1 MNKKLLADFF
11 RHFSQLLAS
20 GEQLI
25 DALKKCRKHSYMKD
39 DTEFVDYL
47 IKTVSDGKNL
57 GPALLDIG
65 FPRDY
70 IGYFNLGEWEGRLDQ
85 MTEELSKA
93 LEADA
98 KINPALELTIAGS
111 EKLKIDAKDDEVI
124 KLVNKWLKE
133 CAESGASDLHIIPVK
148 GWGAQIKYRINGILR
163 AVSNIERDI
172 VAKVTARVKFMA
184 CLDLAEKRLPQDG
197 RMLIRVE
204 GKELDLRVS
213 TVPVFLGEKIT
224 IRFIN
229 KTETIIGLDKLC
241 FTKEEL
247 GSIRTMMA
255 KPYGFIPITGRS
267 GSGKTTTCYSMLYE
281 YIEKGANVVTIE
293 RPFEMLINGAT
304 QIALKPEIGLDYAA
318 AIRTALRTD
327 PDVIF
332 VGEFHNRE
340 VIDLALKAAQTGHI
354 VMGQFHSQNIFEL
367 VDMLVRMEGVEPSML
382 ANILNGAISQ
392 ALLRRLCDC
401 KKKVKAVPATAKK
414 QGITSLHQSVGCEKC
429 LNSGYKGRTPVY
441 EVITF
446 DRDMKEA
453 IAAKNMT
460 EFKKLIKT
468 SLEKSAIELVNKG
481 VTSLEEVQRVFGIL

>member
-39 DTEFVDYL
+39 DTNFVDYL
-47 IKTVSDGKNL
+47 IKTVSDGNNL

-70 IGYFNLGEWEGRLDQ
+70 IGYLNRGEWEGRLDQ

-98 KINPALELTIAGS
+98 MTDPELELTIAGA
-111 EKLKIDAKDDEVI
+111 EKLKIDARSDEAISIVD
-124 KLVNKWLKE
+124 KWLKE
-133 CAESGASDLHIIPVK
+133 CAALCASDLHVIPVK
-148 GWGAQIKYRINGILR
+148 GWGAVIKYRVNGTLR
-163 AVSNIERDI
+163 EITNIDRDTLL
-172 VAKVTARVKFMA
+172 KVTARIKFMA

-197 RMLIRVE
+197 RMLIKVA

-224 IRFIN
+224 VRFVN

-241 FTKEEL
+241 FTREEL
-247 GSIRTMMA
+247 GSIKKMIAR
-255 KPYGFIPITGRS
+255 PYGLILVTGRS
-267 GSGKTTTCYSMLYE
+267 GSGKTTTCYSMLYD
-281 YIEKGANVVTIE
+281 YIENGANVVTIE

-304 QIALKPEIGLDYAA
+304 QIALEPSIGLDYAA

-332 VGEFHNRE
+332 VGEFQDRE
-340 VIDLALKAAQTGHI
+340 VVDLALKAAQTGHVVI
-354 VMGQFHSQNIFEL
+354 GQFHSGTVVEL
-367 VDMLVRMEGVEPSML
+367 IDMLVKMDGVEPSML
-382 ANILNGAISQ
+382 ANILNGVISQ
-392 ALLRRLCDC
+392 ALLRKLCDC
-401 KKKVKAVPATAKK
+401 KKKVKTVPAAAKK
-414 QGITSLHQSVGCEKC
+414 QGCSSIFQSAGCEKC

-441 EVITF
+441 EVVTF

-453 IAAKNMT
+453 IAAKNMA
-460 EFKKLIKT
+460 EFKKLINT
-468 SLEKSAIELVNKG
+468 SLEKRAMELVKTG
-481 VTSLEEVQRVFGIL
+481 VTSLEELQRVFGII

>member
-20 GEQLI
+20 GEQLV

-39 DTEFVDYL
+39 DTNFVDYL

-70 IGYFNLGEWEGRLDQ
+70 IGYFNKGEWEGRLDQ

-98 KINPALELTIAGS
+98 KTDPALELSIAGS
-111 EKLKIDAKDDEVI
+111 EELKINAKDDEVI
-124 KLVNKWLKE
+124 SVVDKWLKE
-133 CAESGASDLHIIPVK
+133 CAALDASDLHVIPVK
-148 GWGAQIKYRINGILR
+148 GWGAQIKYRVNGILR
-163 AVSNIERDI
+163 EVSNIDRDML
-172 VAKVTARVKFMA
+172 AKVTARVKFMA

-197 RMLIRVE
+197 RMLIKVG

-224 IRFIN
+224 IRFVN
-229 KTETIIGLDKLC
+229 KTETIIGLDKLR
-241 FTKEEL
+241 FSEEEM
-247 GSIRTMMA
+247 GSIKKMIA
-255 KPYGFIPITGRS
+255 KPYGFIPVTGRS

-281 YIEKGANVVTIE
+281 YIEKGVNVVTIE
-293 RPFEMLINGAT
+293 APFEMLINGAT
-304 QIALKPEIGLDYAA
+304 QIALDPSIGLDYAA

-332 VGEFHNRE
+332 VGEFQNKE
-340 VIDLALKAAQTGHI
+340 VVDLALKAAQTGHI
-354 VMGQFHSQNIFEL
+354 VIGQFHSQNIFEL
-367 VDMLVRMEGVEPSML
+367 IDMLVRMEGVEPSML

-392 ALLRRLCDC
+392 ALLRKLCDC
-401 KKKVKAVPATAKK
+401 KKKVKTVPAAAKK
-414 QGITSLHQSVGCEKC
+414 QGLSTIYQSAGCEKC
-429 LNSGYKGRTPVY
+429 LNSGYKNRIPVY
-441 EVITF
+441 EVVTF

-468 SLEKSAIELVNKG
+468 SLEKSAIELVKAG
-481 VTSLEEVQRVFGIL
+481 VTSFEEVQRVFGII